1 MVQRCYLLHLIK
13 RNCFLKMFLDD
24 SGIFLPVFPFRT
36 NLNGIPDDVICDIAI
51 YADDTTL

>member
-1 MVQRCYLLHLIK
+1 
-13 RNCFLKMFLDD
+13 MFLDD
-24 SGIFLPVFPFRT
+24 SDIFLPVFPSRT